1 MDSIWT
7 REKAAPPARET
18 LSREQIVRRAMDLLD
33 SEGLAGLSMRKLAAK
48 LDSGATSL
56 YWHVQTK
63 DDLID
68 LVIDDIYGEIDVP
81 EPELAGWRAGVTLFA
96 HSLRATVLRHAWL
109 PEVLYS
115 RPRLG
120 PNAMSVGSRAI
131 VLFSAAGFTG
141 RDVDYAM
148 GAVMSY
154 VIGSASSEVSVRTT
168 VRETGKSMEDW
179 AREIAELSQ
188 GTDGLDAAPEAKL
201 RWPSGAD
208 LDTMQSEAFAFGL
221 DSLLDGLHA
230 RVKV

>member
-7 REKAAPPARET
+7 REKAAAPARET

-33 SEGLAGLSMRKLAAK
+33 AEGLAGLSMRKLGAK

-68 LVIDDIYGEIDVP
+68 LVIDEIYGEIDVP
-81 EPELAGWRAGVTLFA
+81 EPEPAGWRAGVTLFA
-96 HSLRATVLRHAWL
+96 ESLRATVLRHAWL

-120 PNAMSVGSRAI
+120 PHAMSVGSGAI
-131 VLFSAAGFTG
+131 VLFGAAGFTG
-141 RDVDYAM
+141 RDVDNAM

-168 VRETGKSMEDW
+168 VGETGRSMEDW
-179 AREIAELSQ
+179 AREISELSQ
-188 GTDGLDAAPEAKL
+188 SGDGLDTAPESHL
-201 RWPSGAD
+201 QWPSGTD
-208 LDTMQSEAFAFGL
+208 LDTMQDEAFTFGL
-221 DSLLDGLHA
+221 DSLLDGLQA
-230 RVKV
+230 RVER

>member
-7 REKAAPPARET
+7 REKAAAAARET
-18 LSREQIVRRAMDLLD
+18 LSREQIVRGAMVLLD
-33 SEGLAGLSMRKLAAK
+33 SEGLAGLSMRKLAAR
-48 LDSGATSL
+48 LDAGATSL
-56 YWHVQTK
+56 YWHVHTK

-68 LVIDDIYGEIDVP
+68 LVIDEIYAEIDVP

-131 VLFSAAGFTG
+131 VLFGAAGFTG
-141 RDVDYAM
+141 RGVDYAM

-168 VRETGKSMEDW
+168 IAKTGKTMEDW
-179 AREIAELSQ
+179 AREISELTQTAADDRAPGGQAYWTS
-188 GTDGLDAAPEAKL
+188 GTDV
-201 RWPSGAD
+201 
-208 LDTMQSEAFAFGL
+208 DTIQTEAFAFGL
-221 DSLLDGLHA
+221 DSLLDGLQI
-230 RVKV
+230 RVSQ

>member
-7 REKAAPPARET
+7 REKAAAPARET
-18 LSREQIVRRAMDLLD
+18 LSREQIVRGAMALLD
-33 SEGLAGLSMRKLAAK
+33 SEGLAGLSMRKLAAT
-48 LDSGATSL
+48 LDAGATSL

-68 LVIDDIYGEIDVP
+68 LVIDEIYGEIDVP

-120 PNAMSVGSRAI
+120 PNAMSVGSRGI
-131 VLFSAAGFTG
+131 VLFAAAGFVD
-141 RDVDYAM
+141 REVDYAM

-168 VRETGKSMEDW
+168 IKETGKSMEDW
-179 AREIAELSQ
+179 AREISQLTQNSGQHDAGAEGRMQ
-188 GTDGLDAAPEAKL
+188 
-201 RWPSGAD
+201 WPSGTD
-208 LDTMQSEAFAFGL
+208 VDTMQTEAFAFGL
-221 DSLLDGLHA
+221 DSLLDGMKA
-230 RVKV
+230 RVKA

>member
-1 MDSIWT
+1 
-7 REKAAPPARET
+7 
-18 LSREQIVRRAMDLLD
+18 VRGATALLD

-68 LVIDDIYGEIDVP
+68 LVIDEIYGEIDVP
-81 EPELAGWRAGVTLFA
+81 GPELAGWRAGVTLFA

-120 PNAMSVGSRAI
+120 PNAMSVGTRAI
-131 VLFSAAGFTG
+131 VLFGAAGFTG
-141 RDVDYAM
+141 RNVDYAM
-148 GAVMSY
+148 GAVMSF

-179 AREIAELSQ
+179 AREISELSQ
-188 GTDGLDAAPEAKL
+188 SGDGLDAGPEGQFQ
-201 RWPSGAD
+201 WPSGTD
-208 LDTMQSEAFAFGL
+208 LDTMQTEAFAFGL
-221 DSLLDGLHA
+221 DSLLDGLQA